1 VSQKFS
7 IVTPSF
13 NQGQFL
19 PFNLDSVREQ
29 THPDIEHIV
38 VDPGSTDGS
47 RETAEAADGIILIA
61 EPDRGQSDG
70 ITKGFARST
79 GDYLTWLNSD
89 DFYPDAL
96 VLEKVAAAFEINP
109 DADIIYGK
117 VDFVDEE
124 GKFLR
129 KGYVNPNQAELLDSF
144 AYQVGIVQPGVF
156 MRRSVFEK
164 IGGPSEQYEYCMDY
178 EYWVRMATSGL
189 KWVYLDETL
198 AHHRWWGG
206 MKTSKGRDQSLVE
219 HMRVCANYF
228 GYIHWKWLDRYA
240 EYLTSSLD
248 GVVNHNYKPDPLA
261 KSDNAHRTVRRFVT
275 QEMLRLLE
283 SSDKPE
289 ERATLNYIN
298 KHAPDLA
305 RYVWNAV
312 ELDGLETTSPDPD
325 AHKRPAWHV
334 MDATDSRG
342 HPYKSYNVTD
352 NFHRCFDANWYHDAK
367 ERGVRKLVS
376 LSKWRRDVCVIVGN
390 GPSLN
395 QTDLS
400 LLKDADVIISNFAT
414 LNPQLFE
421 LASILTVT
429 NNLVAQQGRVDFN
442 NARKPKVFPIW
453 LSNDLNETVET
464 AFVEATVRP
473 MFNESLDGVFSW
485 RSTVSFFNMQLAFA
499 LGYKKVL
506 LVGFDHSYVQPQS
519 VKEGDL
525 IKQDKDDDNHFDPRY
540 FKDKVWQAAD
550 TDNMEAT
557 YKLARA
563 AFDAAGREIVNCTVG
578 GRLEVF
584 RRGDLSTEIAVAGQA
599 SPAAIAPNTNEIK
612 TQKKLDRLIAKLP
625 QDLRDPIFLPTA
637 QIPLN
642 AQLEG
647 LTKVKSLFNGEL
659 DKIYRPRLQA
669 LKADRK
675 ARRCFIIGNGPSLKH
690 TDLSLL
696 RDEVTFAMN
705 GFFLKMPDLDWA
717 PTYYVVEDH
726 LVAEDR
732 ADEIN
737 ALYGPTK
744 LFPAHL
750 RYVLEPDDK
759 TIFFEHRKRVSFPLG
774 FDFSFKADAHTYAG
788 GTVTF
793 TCMQLAAY
801 LGFDEIYL
809 VGVDASYEIPNDAKL
824 GGDARVKELDMMSD
838 DPNHFHPDYFGK
850 GKRWHEPNV
859 DIMLGAYEEA
869 QQACD
874 ARGIKIVNATVGGKL
889 EVFPRTDYA
898 QLFSGKARLPRI
910 LLIDMTRIGDA
921 SATGELKATLFADW
935 PANRLM
941 QLHLESGTNIGL
953 TYNCRTTAF
962 ADPLRSDGRAI
973 DESVEAF
980 APDLILYRPT
990 PRTDILH
997 EKAMRLI
1004 AKFDLP
1010 LLTWIMDDWPAAL
1023 ELDDPEAF
1031 TRLDAEWRALLDRS
1045 SVRLSI
1051 SDAMSDAFSRR
1062 YGFPFIAVANGVN
1075 VTEWPKPVR
1084 QKASGPLSVR
1094 YAGSLAENMTLSS
1107 VRLVAEAVEQ
1117 LADEGI
1123 DITYEIKTRDL
1134 WKRVAAPHFKG
1145 FRHTKFI
1152 VADLEPKAY
1161 RAWLSG
1167 ADIVVIGYNFDAE
1180 SKSYTKH
1187 SLANKLPECLASGAT
1202 LLAVGPPDVATISIL
1217 NDLDCGVR
1225 ITKDDAEEVASVLRS
1240 LAASPEERFRLAIE
1254 AQAIAFEK
1262 FNVEDV
1268 RDKFE
1273 SALQIAVTTDRRMI
1287 GKPRSAS
1294 AHVDETAVVAHLY
1307 RNRKGPSHV
1316 MLDVGAHVGTSAAYF
1331 HKLGWSIHCFEPDA
1345 KNRAKLMERF
1355 NGVDTVTID
1364 PRAVSNEPA
1373 KGICFFTSP
1382 ESTGISG
1389 LLAFRD
1395 THAESDRVD
1404 VTTLTEIVST
1414 RGISRVDFLKID
1426 VEGFDLNVLKGT
1438 PWETVLP
1445 DVVECEFE
1453 DAKTLK
1459 LGHTWTDVA
1468 EFLRERGYT
1477 VYVSEWHPIVRY
1489 GIGHDWRRVVPYEG
1503 HSMSPNAWGNF
1514 LAFRDD
1520 PGYEAVANAF
1530 DELLSYRKTPAP
1542 APESKPALNSN
1553 KKNETE
1559 SSVPML
1565 KITPPHALPT
1575 PVAASAKPLWYRKFA
1590 ERIHDVS
1597 PRLFSLLRFAR
1608 RAAVHIVSRR
1618 VLLIPL
1624 LLVTALLV
1632 AALVSPELSAY
1643 RPWIV
1648 IAAAGGLLS
1657 ILIAYIAF
1665 RSHAHAESLHIEVNA
1680 LRRDSGQLRE
1690 RLATAQT
1697 LMAKSALTA
1706 TQEFVDNALRET
1718 IMPRI
1723 EAVRAAGVAERR
1735 RTDTILESENE
1746 RKVELDRMS
1755 AALTAASTKVET
1767 ALEEIERLN
1776 SMDKQLNQ
1784 LVSALEDRVT
1794 KREATVEAL
1803 TIKLE
1808 ALGERAIGSAALAAV
1823 NDALTERLN
1832 TGIGSLEDSL
1842 SKIDKWSQFNNAN
1855 WYQHF
1860 NRRLSSDHIKLLETE
1875 WRKRLSVPVSKAVV
1889 GYMATRACEIE
1900 RQLDGRLATSIEDII
1915 LRSLVARAVKGKRID
1930 VLEIGTLFGTG
1941 AAIMFDALAN
1951 HYEEIHFTLLDPLE
1965 GYYNASQADILTGQP
1980 IDEHTLR
1987 RNLSRAGMTED
1998 QFTLIK
2004 RLSTETEAIADAG
2017 MRQYDVLVID
2027 ADHSY
2032 AGVKTDFENYAQ
2044 FVKLGGYI
2052 IFDDYSSPDWPDV
2065 QAYVDSELAT
2075 VDYITRVGASWRTCI
2090 YRVVKTPASGRKSA
2104 SDSRPRSR
2112 KSIEKIESDPTI
2124 AE

>member
-1 VSQKFS
+1 MSQKFS
-7 IVTPSF
+7 IVTPSY

-19 PFNLDSVREQ
+19 PFNLVSVREQ

-70 ITKGFARST
+70 ITKGFARAT
-79 GDYLTWLNSD
+79 GDYMTWLNSD
-89 DFYPDAL
+89 DFYPDPHI
-96 VLEKVAAAFEINP
+96 LEKVAAAFEQNP

-129 KGYVNPNQAELLDSF
+129 NGYVNPNQDALLDSF

-228 GYIHWKWLDRYA
+228 GYVHWKWLDRYA

-261 KSDNAHRTVRRFVT
+261 KSDNAHRTIRRFVT

-283 SSDKPE
+283 ASDKPE
-289 ERATLNYIN
+289 ERATLNYVH
-298 KHAPDLA
+298 KHAPDLV
-305 RYVWNAV
+305 RYAWNAD
-312 ELDGLETTSPDPD
+312 ELDGLETTSPEPD

-334 MDATDSRG
+334 MDATDSKG
-342 HPYKSYNVTD
+342 YPYRSYNVTD

-367 ERGVRKLVS
+367 ERGVRKLAS

-421 LASILTVT
+421 LATILTIT

-453 LSNDLNETVET
+453 LSNDLNETDET
-464 AFVEATVRP
+464 AFVEAVVRP

-525 IKQDKDDDNHFDPRY
+525 IKQDEDDENHFDPRY

-550 TDNMEAT
+550 TDNMEAM
-557 YKLARA
+557 YELARKS
-563 AFDAAGREIVNCTVG
+563 FDAAGREMVNCTVG

-584 RRGDLSTEIAVAGQA
+584 RRGDLATEIAAMAQT
-599 SPAAIAPNTNEIK
+599 APDTKALDANDIK

-637 QIPLN
+637 QIPPA

-647 LTKVKSLFNGEL
+647 LTKVKALFNGEL

-669 LKADRK
+669 LKAKRK

-705 GFFLKMPDLDWA
+705 GFFLKMPDLDWE

-737 ALYGPTK
+737 AMHGPTK

-759 TIFFEHRKRVSFPLG
+759 TVFFDHRKRVSFPLG

-809 VGVDASYEIPNDAKL
+809 IGVDASYHIPKDAKL
-824 GGDARVKELDMMSD
+824 AGESRVKELDMASD

-859 DIMLGAYEEA
+859 DIMLEAYEEA
-869 QQACD
+869 RQACD
-874 ARGIKIVNATVGGKL
+874 ARGIKIINATVGGKL
-889 EVFPRTDYA
+889 EVFPRANYA
-898 QLFSGKARLPRI
+898 DIFSDKADLPRV
-910 LLIDMTRIGDA
+910 LLIDMTRIADG

-941 QLHLESGTNIGL
+941 QLHMSGGSSVGL
-953 TYNCRTTAF
+953 TYNGRTTEF
-962 ADPLRSDGRAI
+962 SDPLRSDGRAI
-973 DESVEAF
+973 DEAVEAF
-980 APDLILYRPT
+980 APDLIIYRPT

-997 EKAMRLI
+997 KKAMRLI

-1010 LLTWIMDDWPAAL
+1010 LVTWIMDDWPAAL
-1023 ELDDPEAF
+1023 ELDDPDAF
-1031 TRLDAEWRALLDRS
+1031 KQLDAQWRSLLDLS
-1045 SVRLSI
+1045 SVRFSI
-1051 SDAMSDAFSRR
+1051 SDAMSEAFAER
-1062 YGFPFIAVANGVN
+1062 YGFRFISVANGVD
-1075 VTEWPKPVR
+1075 VSEWPKPVM
-1084 QKASGPLSVR
+1084 QKSDVPLSVR

-1107 VRLVAEAVEQ
+1107 VRLVAEAVER
-1117 LADEGI
+1117 LAQEGM
-1123 DITYEIKTRDL
+1123 DITFEIKTRDL

-1145 FRHTKFI
+1145 LKHTKFI
-1152 VADLEPKAY
+1152 LADLEPKAY
-1161 RAWLSG
+1161 RAWLSA
-1167 ADIVVIGYNFDAE
+1167 ADIVVIGYNFDTE
-1180 SKSYTKH
+1180 SKSYIQH
-1187 SLANKLPECLASGAT
+1187 SVANKLPECLASGAV
-1202 LLAVGPPDVATISIL
+1202 LLAVGPADVATISIL
-1217 NDLDCGVR
+1217 NELDCGIRVTNNDADAVVR
-1225 ITKDDAEEVASVLRS
+1225 AIRA
-1240 LAASPEERFRLAIE
+1240 LAVSPEERFRLGTE
-1254 AQAIAFEK
+1254 AQEIAFDK
-1262 FNVEDV
+1262 FNVEHL

-1273 SALQIAVTTDRRMI
+1273 GALRMAVARDSRMI

-1294 AHVDETAVVAHLY
+1294 AHVDETAVVAHMY
-1307 RNRKGPSHV
+1307 RDRKGPTHT

-1331 HKLGWSIHCFEPDA
+1331 HKLGWSIHCFEPDT
-1345 KNRAKLMERF
+1345 KNRSKLMERF
-1355 NGVDTVTID
+1355 DGVDNVTID
-1364 PRAVSNEPA
+1364 KRAVSNETA
-1373 KGICFFTSP
+1373 EGISFFSSP

-1404 VTTLTEIVST
+1404 VTTLTEVIKS
-1414 RGISRVDFLKID
+1414 RSISQVDFLKID
-1426 VEGFDLNVLKGT
+1426 VEGYDLNVLKGA
-1438 PWETVLP
+1438 PWDTVLP
-1445 DVVECEFE
+1445 DVIECEFE

-1459 LGHTWTDVA
+1459 LGHTWRDVA
-1468 EFLRERGYT
+1468 EFLRERGYA

-1489 GIGHDWRRVVPYEG
+1489 GIGHDWRRVVPYND

-1514 LAFRDD
+1514 LAFRED

-1530 DELLSYRKTPAP
+1530 DELVAFRNPPAP
-1542 APESKPALNSN
+1542 HPKEKSASRPDKN
-1553 KKNETE
+1553 KKTE
-1559 SSVPML
+1559 SRQQML
-1565 KITPPHALPT
+1565 KKPT
-1575 PVAASAKPLWYRKFA
+1575 SNTLPVAEETTAKPLWYRNFA
-1590 ERIHDVS
+1590 QRIHEMS
-1597 PRLFSLLRFAR
+1597 PRLYSLLRFAR
-1608 RAAVHIVSRR
+1608 RASAHIVSRR
-1618 VLLIPL
+1618 VLMLPL
-1624 LLVTALLV
+1624 LILAALFVTALILP
-1632 AALVSPELSAY
+1632 SLSAY

-1648 IAAAGGLLS
+1648 TATAGGLLS
-1657 ILIAYIAF
+1657 VVLVYVAF
-1665 RSHAHAESLHIEVNA
+1665 RSHAHAESLHLEVNA
-1680 LRRDSGQLRE
+1680 LRRESNQLRE
-1690 RLATAQT
+1690 RLSTAQT

-1706 TQEFVDNALRET
+1706 TQEFVDSAMRDT

-1735 RTDTILESENE
+1735 RVDNLKKAADSASA
-1746 RKVELDRMS
+1746 KVDG
-1755 AALTAASTKVET
+1755 

-1776 SMDKQLNQ
+1776 SLRKQMNQ
-1784 LVSALEDRVT
+1784 LVAAIDERVT
-1794 KREATVEAL
+1794 NGEASVETL
-1803 TIKLE
+1803 TANLE
-1808 ALGERAIGSAALAAV
+1808 ALDNRAIGRAALAAV
-1823 NDALTERLN
+1823 NDALTERL
-1832 TGIGSLEDSL
+1832 TTRIVSLENNVSEL
-1842 SKIDKWSQFNNAN
+1842 GKWSQFNNAT
-1855 WYQHF
+1855 WYQRF
-1860 NRRLSSDHIKLLETE
+1860 NRRLSADHIKLLESE
-1875 WRKRLSVPVSKAVV
+1875 WRKRLSVPISNAVV
-1889 GYMATRACEIE
+1889 GYMANRACEIE
-1900 RQLDGRLATSIEDII
+1900 RQLDGRLATSIEDVI
-1915 LRSLVARAVKGKRID
+1915 LRSLVARAVKGERID

-1941 AAIMFDALAN
+1941 AAIMFDSLAN
-1951 HYEEIHFTLLDPLE
+1951 HYEQIHFTLLDPLE

-1980 IDEHTLR
+1980 IDENTLR
-1987 RNLSRAGMTED
+1987 RNLARVGMTED
-1998 QFTLIK
+1998 QFTLVK
-2004 RLSTETEAIADAG
+2004 RLSTETEAILDAG
-2017 MRQYDVLVID
+2017 KRQYDVLVID

-2052 IFDDYSSPDWPDV
+2052 IFDDYGSPDWPDV
-2065 QAYVDSELAT
+2065 QEYVDSELAD
-2075 VDYITRVGASWRTCI
+2075 VEYITRVGASWRTCVF
-2090 YRVVKTPASGRKSA
+2090 RVVKAAAEARKPAATSKPRTRK
-2104 SDSRPRSR
+2104 PVT
-2112 KSIEKIESDPTI
+2112 KVETDPT
-2124 AE
+2124 AAD